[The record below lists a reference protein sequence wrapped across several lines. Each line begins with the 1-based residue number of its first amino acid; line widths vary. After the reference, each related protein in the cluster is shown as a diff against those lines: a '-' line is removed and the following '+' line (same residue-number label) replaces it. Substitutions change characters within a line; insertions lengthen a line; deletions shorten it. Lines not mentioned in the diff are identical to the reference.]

1 MRKRWLLVGVV
12 LLLVSLVVIGCGIPQ
27 EEYDELKTENT
38 SLQEELS
45 TLKTESTSLQEELST
60 LRTLYPPR
68 DFSSLSELQ
77 EWLAQNEVS
86 EREDVTSAE
95 RWYSK
100 ALEIQEDALTDG
112 YIISV
117 DYDDYD
123 EDNASVFCVAI
134 IDGDIWYWDPET
146 DEPMQDYSWGKV
158 K

>member
-1 MRKRWLLVGVV
+1 MRKKWVLVGVV
-12 LLLVSLVVIGCGIPQ
+12 FLLVSLIMVGCGVPQ
-27 EEYDELKTENT
+27 EEYDELTEENA

-45 TLKTESTSLQEELST
+45 TLKT
-60 LRTLYPPR
+60 LYPPH

-86 EREDVTSAE
+86 EREDVTSGE

-100 ALEIQEDALTDG
+100 ALEIQEDALMDG

-117 DYDDYD
+117 DYDDD
-123 EDNASVFCVAI
+123 EGNTSVFCVAI

-146 DEPMQDYSWGKV
+146 DEPMQDDTWGKV

>member
-1 MRKRWLLVGVV
+1 MRKKWALVGVV
-12 LLLVSLVVIGCGIPQ
+12 CLLVSLIMVGCGVPQ
-27 EEYDELKTENT
+27 EEYDELTKENA

-45 TLKTESTSLQEELST
+45 TLKT
-60 LRTLYPPR
+60 LYPPH
-68 DFSSLSELQ
+68 DYTSLSELQ

-86 EREDVTSAE
+86 ERDDVTSGE

-100 ALEIQEDALTDG
+100 ALEIQEDALMDG

-117 DYDDYD
+117 DYDDD
-123 EDNASVFCVAI
+123 EEGNTSVFCVAI

-146 DEPMQDYSWGKV
+146 DEPMQDDTWGKV